1 MGLHFVGPV
10 PGATQRID
18 APHEP
23 KRYGQKPTEP
33 KYRLRQG
40 AVHWPHHHAK
50 LVTATVLVI
59 AAVALLLF
67 LAQDKST
74 LHVQSALR
82 VEDPRFPF
90 YLATQ
95 VNAPVLRGSTFDVL
109 QNGDEIYPPML
120 EAIRNARHRVE
131 FESYIFA
138 GKLSETFT
146 NALSDAARRGVQVRM
161 VLDGFGVAT
170 QPAKLRKR
178 LEESGV
184 QVVWFNGLGTWTI
197 DKANYRTHRKLL
209 VADGSVAFTG
219 GAGVDDKWL
228 GHAEDKDHWRD
239 TQFRVTGP
247 AVATLEAAFFENWRE
262 SGGDPAPVFDPPDA
276 PAGQPLPAIAVWSN
290 ASEGPNDV
298 KMTYLFAI
306 AGAQQTIDI
315 QSPYF
320 LPDASFRRALDEARQ
335 RGVRIRVLTD
345 GDVTDAKSVKS
356 ASRAQY
362 AALLDAGDHV
372 FEYQPTMMHV
382 KVMVVD
388 RRFSVFGTANFDNR
402 SFELND
408 EVAIAADDPA
418 LAATLTRAFEQ
429 DLTRAKTWTA
439 AQWRQRPF
447 YARMLENFWRPFSEI
462 F

>member
-1 MGLHFVGPV
+1 V
-10 PGATQRID
+10 
-18 APHEP
+18 
-23 KRYGQKPTEP
+23 
-33 KYRLRQG
+33 
-40 AVHWPHHHAK
+40 K
-50 LVTATVLVI
+50 L
-59 AAVALLLF
+59 
-67 LAQDKST
+67 
-74 LHVQSALR
+74 
-82 VEDPRFPF
+82 
-90 YLATQ
+90 
-95 VNAPVLRGSTFDVL
+95 
-109 QNGDEIYPPML
+109 
-120 EAIRNARHRVE
+120 
-131 FESYIFA
+131 
-138 GKLSETFT
+138 
-146 NALSDAARRGVQVRM
+146 
-161 VLDGFGVAT
+161 
-170 QPAKLRKR
+170 
-178 LEESGV
+178 
-184 QVVWFNGLGTWTI
+184 
-197 DKANYRTHRKLL
+197 
-209 VADGSVAFTG
+209 
-219 GAGVDDKWL
+219 
-228 GHAEDKDHWRD
+228 
-239 TQFRVTGP
+239 
-247 AVATLEAAFFENWRE
+247 
-262 SGGDPAPVFDPPDA
+262 
-276 PAGQPLPAIAVWSN
+276 
-290 ASEGPNDV
+290 
-298 KMTYLFAI
+298 TYLFAI

-408 EVAIAADDPA
+408 EVAIAADDLA